1 MYLTGLKKENNNRE
15 FIKRRRNYL
24 GNGNKKGKDKFAKIK
39 TFLTNS

>member
-1 MYLTGLKKENNNRE
+1 MYLMGLKKKNKNRD

-24 GNGNKKGKDKFAKIK
+24 GNGNKKGKGKLAKIK

>member
-15 FIKRRRNYL
+15 FIKRRNYL
-24 GNGNKKGKDKFAKIK
+24 GNGNKKGKEKFAKIK